1 MKRITCI
8 LMALV
13 MSISVAVPA
22 FAAGPESN
30 TVKGISRATVE
41 SIFSA
46 EDNGIAQASVSSDT
60 EMTEIANQERE
71 TFLQILPQIQ
81 QLRMAQQKASEQ
93 GKDTAEL
100 ERQIEDLKAVISNMN
115 SVVLLTD
122 QQMQTLG
129 IKPTVPG
136 GSQYVECW
144 GVDTTGRYGGKT
156 YDVFEI
162 YAAGLKYGGLGNPLG
177 YQKEAVTLLT
187 DSAWDNST
195 FAKDFYTDAKFVI
208 GAFSIPFAVVDYL
221 ALSKMPDFFD
231 TGSTQQLLLG
241 YNALQTYCFQYVAEK
256 GINWYDLMLTTEQV
270 DFSETLTAISTG
282 GPGKTRRSS
291 KDRENMMI
299 ESSHYADANYAAQL
313 LATNALRKEYHTGN
327 IKYYVNGTMKHR
339 VNFNS
344 FSELYSIPGL

>member
-1 MKRITCI
+1 MK
-8 LMALV
+8 LDEKLV
-13 MSISVAVPA
+13 DLRK
-22 FAAGPESN
+22 ERRL
-30 TVKGISRATVE
+30 T
-41 SIFSA
+41 
-46 EDNGIAQASVSSDT
+46 QAK
-60 EMTEIANQERE
+60 
-71 TFLQILPQIQ
+71 F
-81 QLRMAQQKASEQ
+81 
-93 GKDTAEL
+93 
-100 ERQIEDLKAVISNMN
+100 
-115 SVVLLTD
+115 
-122 QQMQTLG
+122 
-129 IKPTVPG
+129 
-136 GSQYVECW
+136 
-144 GVDTTGRYGGKT
+144 
-156 YDVFEI
+156 DVFEI